1 MKLKIFLLIMFLLGF
16 FVVGVRSVQAEGPVG
31 TCYCDMTSEDEG
43 VTYINDV
50 TPFTESSCEDKE
62 LAKVKRVSGIDI
74 TTVFSYENCRWVDSS
89 LGICECN
96 WEPVTSESSSDGSG
110 GVLEEIETFSGI
122 VQATPDQCKSGDFED
137 GGFRYFSCIYTEPP
151 PLGAGC
157 YCDFFDIFDGSP
169 KIISVK
175 TRMPTIPQDQC
186 VETEFYATKI
196 SNCEWK
202 GIPPSPT
209 PTPVATPST
218 PVITEGLASL
228 PTVAGSVSTLSGGGG
243 NTAGSAAAGGV
254 SWVKIE
260 NPLSNN
266 VTDFRVILSNL
277 INAGM
282 GILGSVTL
290 LVFVYGGFLWLVSA
304 GSPEKIKK
312 GSQAML
318 WAVIG
323 LFLVFGSYAIMGIV
337 LQGIGA
343 RQQAEQSSGPAEV
356 TKIPASVPLSP

>member
-16 FVVGVRSVQAEGPVG
+16 FVVGTKIVKSEVVDPIG
-31 TCYCDMTSEDEG
+31 TCFCDVLNGETEVTSFNNIVPFVESNCINQLKSKSKIEAG
-43 VTYINDV
+43 VT
-50 TPFTESSCEDKE
+50 K
-62 LAKVKRVSGIDI
+62 
-74 TTVFSYENCRWVDSS
+74 TVSYEYKNCRWVDSS
-89 LGICECN
+89 QGTCRCTVQFINQTLIFPDLLIGVSPEKCKE
-96 WEPVTSESSSDGSG
+96 VT
-110 GVLEEIETFSGI
+110 
-122 VQATPDQCKSGDFED
+122 FED
-137 GGFRYFSCIYTEPP
+137 VVNNTHYQDCVYKEPP
-151 PLGAGC
+151 APGLGC
-157 YCDFFDIFDGSP
+157 YCDYYDSEE
-169 KIISVK
+169 KIITGYLQRKVAITKSEDCVDSVEHVNSENVYVK
-175 TRMPTIPQDQC
+175 LR
-186 VETEFYATKI
+186 
-196 SNCEWK
+196 NCEWGDK
-202 GIPPSPT
+202 TPSPT